1 MPLTETVEVTNS
13 SRNLTLG
20 RKIEMNRR
28 VKINR
33 PDDPHDD
40 TDDGDEEGE
49 KGEGKAQEKAQW
61 PAISICV
68 AHDYEFPLFL
78 FQSLS
83 LCFLE
88 MKKILFVASVNMF

>member
-1 MPLTETVEVTNS
+1 
-13 SRNLTLG
+13 
-20 RKIEMNRR
+20 MNRSFNQFQSQFHYYGQAQTTR
-28 VKINR
+28 AYASQQQ

-83 LCFLE
+83 FVFL
-88 MKKILFVASVNMF
+88 K

>member
-68 AHDYEFPLFL
+68 AHGYEFPLFL

-83 LCFLE
+83 FVFL
-88 MKKILFVASVNMF
+88 K